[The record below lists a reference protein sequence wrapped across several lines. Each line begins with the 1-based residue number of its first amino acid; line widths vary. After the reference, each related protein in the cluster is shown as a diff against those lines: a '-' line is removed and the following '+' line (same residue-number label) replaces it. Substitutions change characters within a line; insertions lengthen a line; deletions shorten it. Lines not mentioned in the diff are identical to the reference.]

1 MKKNIC
7 KLIICFIVINSLYG
21 CSTKQEE
28 TTMICKLNKIENN
41 VHVAYSQISLT
52 TSNNRLLELINI
64 EDTYLGVSEDPTL
77 DSKVDLMAKEYISQY
92 KDNRD
97 LQVNSYV
104 TKNTWHKEMIMNLR
118 NPKEETL
125 QLFNRDAFNE
135 DGTVSYSKILD
146 ELKNSKYSC
155 RPENDTSIKI
165 EDLNLKRIN
174 ISVYENN
181 VIDQY
186 DNNIYTYGL
195 RIETLFNEYK
205 IDLKEN
211 EEAYI
216 EIKIVPMDTYVHKM
230 LGRIGINNNPK
241 YHEITDV
248 YYSKNEAIGV
258 RWNEGVTIE
267 ELNTYIENINGAY
280 IILFINDIEVDRKL
294 VPINM
299 DIY

>member
-21 CSTKQEE
+21 CSTKKEE

-205 IDLKEN
+205 INLKEN

-216 EIKIVPMDTYVHKM
+216 EIKIVPMDNYVHKM

-258 RWNEGVTIE
+258 RRNEGVTIE
-267 ELNTYIENINGAY
+267 ELNTYVENINGAY